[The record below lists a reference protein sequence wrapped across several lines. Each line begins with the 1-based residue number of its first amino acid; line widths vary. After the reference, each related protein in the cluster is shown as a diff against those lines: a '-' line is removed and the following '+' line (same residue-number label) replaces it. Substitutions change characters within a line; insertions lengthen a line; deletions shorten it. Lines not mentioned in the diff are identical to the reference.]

1 MGRPPPLPRGRR
13 RRLAFVDLSAASF
26 AAEGTCD
33 PAATWFFRQPFSEP
47 IMGAG
52 ALSSPVLKQLQALR
66 EEEAV
71 GIFVE
76 HGIGARD
83 AAVVTRR
90 VRGLDPSH
98 FVDGDTIAMLVE
110 GLAPETQDALVA
122 ITSIRRPGNGMMMNH
137 AGSARTLDTNTRG
150 ARGSPPRPREA
161 ERASPPP
168 PVKGTKVAKPE
179 TVARE
184 AKPERRPAP
193 ASSSGESRR
202 SLGRAASEKK
212 PFRHS
217 VVPYPEK
224 VGALPTYESNDLCNY
239 ETNDLMFPAELLEV
253 TAAPKK
259 TAQSAR
265 SYEAAAASEALHRY
279 SRSKSEPEPRTSGRS
294 ASPKGGAPP
303 RPGPTMTPHNLPN
316 PIEPGKWKL
325 GKLIGSGSYGTV
337 FQGLRLDTGALIAI
351 KTLILPPSASE
362 DDDLSEI
369 KQIHSEI
376 ELMSSLVHENIVTY
390 LGAEQGRKRV
400 IRRHFNV
407 GVPEAISKRKASTL

>member
-1 MGRPPPLPRGRR
+1 
-13 RRLAFVDLSAASF
+13 
-26 AAEGTCD
+26 
-33 PAATWFFRQPFSEP
+33 
-47 IMGAG
+47 MGAG

-83 AAVVTRR
+83 AACVTRR

-122 ITSIRRPGNGMMMNH
+122 ITSIRRPGNGMMTN
-137 AGSARTLDTNTRG
+137 AGSARTLDTTTRG

-161 ERASPPP
+161 ERRSSPA
-168 PVKGTKVAKPE
+168 VGTKDAKPE
-179 TVARE
+179 TVARG

-193 ASSSGESRR
+193 TYSSGESRR

-224 VGALPTYESNDLCNY
+224 VGAVPTYDSNDLCNY
-239 ETNDLMFPAELLEV
+239 ETDDLMFPAELLEV

-279 SRSKSEPEPRTSGRS
+279 SRSKSEPEPRTSRKS
-294 ASPKGGAPP
+294 ASPQGGAQP
-303 RPGPTMTPHNLPN
+303 RPGPTMTPQNLPN

-351 KTLILPPSASE
+351 KTLILPPPASE

-390 LGAEQGRKRV
+390 LGAEIEEPDRKLHIFQEWVPGGSLSAVVRSFGGTLEDAV
-400 IRRHFNV
+400 SRRYLTHCLHGLVYLHEHKVVHRAGN
-407 GVPEAISKRKASTL
+407 G